1 MKKTSSM
8 ISRRDFLKG
17 AAAGAVSL
25 AGMGLLGAC
34 SASSSADSAETGTT
48 TTAESTTTE
57 ATTAAATTEATVEA
71 ETTEAAESSIV
82 TEQTNWRTAPAPI
95 DDNQINE
102 SYETDVVVVG
112 HGYAGLNACRYLASQ
127 GIKVILIESQ
137 SEDRYMA
144 MGNEA
149 GTPNAKALLDRGVPA
164 VDPIEYYNNW
174 MLNCNYQANPQLVMK
189 FCQNSG
195 ASMDEYLSVLSEEDL
210 AQMTTAFYPP
220 TEHQMDHIGAY
231 KFWPSTCSFY
241 SQECNQTYIHKKNR
255 EKAISDGATFLFS
268 MEAQQL
274 ISDDKC

>member
-48 TTAESTTTE
+48 TTAELTTTE

-164 VDPIEYYNNW
+164 VDPI
-174 MLNCNYQANPQLVMK
+174 
-189 FCQNSG
+189 
-195 ASMDEYLSVLSEEDL
+195 
-210 AQMTTAFYPP
+210 
-220 TEHQMDHIGAY
+220 
-231 KFWPSTCSFY
+231 
-241 SQECNQTYIHKKNR
+241 
-255 EKAISDGATFLFS
+255 
-268 MEAQQL
+268 
-274 ISDDKC
+274 

>member
-1 MKKTSSM
+1 M
-8 ISRRDFLKG
+8 
-17 AAAGAVSL
+17 
-25 AGMGLLGAC
+25 
-34 SASSSADSAETGTT
+34 
-48 TTAESTTTE
+48 
-57 ATTAAATTEATVEA
+57 
-71 ETTEAAESSIV
+71 
-82 TEQTNWRTAPAPI
+82 
-95 DDNQINE
+95 
-102 SYETDVVVVG
+102 VVG

-149 GTPNAKALLDRGVPA
+149 GTPNAKALLDRGVPT

-220 TEHQMDHIGAY
+220 TEHQMDHIGA
-231 KFWPSTCSFY
+231 
-241 SQECNQTYIHKKNR
+241 
-255 EKAISDGATFLFS
+255 ISDGATFLFS

-274 ISDDKC
+274 ISDGNAITGLVATNADGEYIKFNCKAVVLATGGFGANKEMQED